1 MWAVDTPSA
10 RRDQTRGSA
19 CSRKSLKNSTVHFVF
34 LPQTHLN
41 MYAEN
46 VPNATFAKKTEKHQ
60 RLVELEYLPGIYS
73 EMFPKLFLVFF
84 FLLVHLP
91 SYHSSYG
98 TLYLFKCGNNARR
111 RQLVTAGSSCS
122 QKKKKRKTDSEEDK
136 HSSSGRK
143 ESC

>member
-1 MWAVDTPSA
+1 
-10 RRDQTRGSA
+10 
-19 CSRKSLKNSTVHFVF
+19 
-34 LPQTHLN
+34 

-46 VPNATFAKKTEKHQ
+46 VPNATLRKKRKKHQ
-60 RLVELEYLPGIYS
+60 RSVELEYLPGIYT
-73 EMFPKLFLVFF
+73 EMFPKLFLFSFLFFF

-122 QKKKKRKTDSEEDK
+122 EKEKKKKEKKKKTDSEEDK